1 MSKPSDTINA
11 VGHALT
17 EQARGLRAFGLFF
30 ADLGF
35 SLTMPLLRRNMGER
49 YFSPFLIGVM
59 SIFAIT
65 MSLVMKVNPTFIS
78 MYVGLIMLTSLY
90 HLYVIS
96 KRNRRGED
104 WHSRG
109 EGEFNIDVLVNR
121 LPKGKDYWWKESFYE
136 PLLVFVTGIIVGHFV
151 DAGLGAVFLFSAPWM
166 ILRSQYQRL
175 LIRSTILDARDLRIE
190 SEQKISALNGEPA
203 EDTKG
208 YVVKN
213 VNNMRPND
221 REALA
226 KRMLD
231 EKDFS
236 SLSTPS

>member
-11 VGHALT
+11 VGHALN
-17 EQARGLRAFGLFF
+17 EHARGFRAFGLFL

-49 YFSPFLIGVM
+49 YFSPFLIAVM
-59 SIFAIT
+59 SIFAISL
-65 MSLVMKVNPTFIS
+65 SLVFKVNPTFIS
-78 MYVGLIMLTSLY
+78 VYVGVIVLTSLY
-90 HLYVIS
+90 HLYVIA
-96 KRNRRGED
+96 KRNRRDEE
-104 WHSRG
+104 WHTRY
-109 EGEFNIDVLVNR
+109 EGDFNIDVLVSK
-121 LPKGKDYWWKESFYE
+121 LPKGNDYWFKESVYE
-136 PLLVFVTGIIVGHFV
+136 PLLVFITGLIVGNVV

-166 ILRSQYQRL
+166 ILRSQYQRFL
-175 LIRSTILDARDLRIE
+175 LRSAILDARDLRIE

-231 EKDFS
+231 EKDFAALS
-236 SLSTPS
+236 S

>member
-11 VGHALT
+11 AGHALN
-17 EQARGLRAFGLFF
+17 EQARGLRAFGMFL

-35 SLTMPLLRRNMGER
+35 SLVMPLLRRNMGER
-49 YFSPFLIGVM
+49 YFSPFLIAVM

-65 MSLVMKVNPTFIS
+65 MSLVFKVNPTFIS
-78 MYVGLIMLTSLY
+78 VYVGVIIVTSLY
-90 HLYVIS
+90 HLFVIA
-96 KRNRRGED
+96 KRNRRDDE
-104 WHSRG
+104 WHTRY
-109 EGEFNIDVLVNR
+109 EGDFNIDVLVSK
-121 LPKGKDYWWKESFYE
+121 LPKGSNYWWRESFYE
-136 PLLVFVTGIIVGHFV
+136 PLLVFVTGLIVGKFV

-175 LIRSTILDARDLRIE
+175 LLRSTILDARDLRIE

-213 VNNMRPND
+213 VKHMRPND

-231 EKDFS
+231 EKDFA
-236 SLSTPS
+236 SLSS

>member
-11 VGHALT
+11 AGHALT
-17 EQARGLRAFGLFF
+17 EQARGLRAFGLFL

-49 YFSPFLIGVM
+49 YFSPFLIAVM

-65 MSLVMKVNPTFIS
+65 MSLVFKVNPTFIS
-78 MYVGLIMLTSLY
+78 VYVGVIIVTSLY
-90 HLYVIS
+90 HLFVIA
-96 KRNRRGED
+96 KRNRRDEE
-104 WHSRG
+104 WHTRY
-109 EGEFNIDVLVNR
+109 EGDFNIDSLVGK

-136 PLLVFVTGIIVGHFV
+136 PLLVFVTGIVVGHFV

-190 SEQKISALNGEPA
+190 SEQKLSALNGEPA
-203 EDTKG
+203 GETKG

-213 VNNMRPND
+213 VSHMRPND

-226 KRMLD
+226 KKMLD
-231 EKDFS
+231 EKDFA
-236 SLSTPS
+236 SLSS

>member
-11 VGHALT
+11 VGHALN
-17 EQARGLRAFGLFF
+17 EHARGFRAFGLFL

-49 YFSPFLIGVM
+49 YFSPFLIAVM
-59 SIFAIT
+59 SIFAISL
-65 MSLVMKVNPTFIS
+65 SLVFKVNPTFIGL
-78 MYVGLIMLTSLY
+78 YVGVIVLASLY
-90 HLYVIS
+90 HLYVIA
-96 KRNRRGED
+96 KRNRRDEE
-104 WHSRG
+104 WHTRY
-109 EGEFNIDVLVNR
+109 EGDFNIDVLVSK
-121 LPKGKDYWWKESFYE
+121 LPKGNDYWFKESVYE
-136 PLLVFVTGIIVGHFV
+136 PLLVFITGLIVGNVV

-166 ILRSQYQRL
+166 ILRSQYQRFL
-175 LIRSTILDARDLRIE
+175 LRSAILDARDLRIE

-231 EKDFS
+231 EKDFAALS
-236 SLSTPS
+236 S